1 MQCFKISEVVQ
12 LLGGGVVTARVWN
25 RNDPA
30 KWRWEKVS
38 KMGGQGISL
47 FIQVGTEVTQN
58 RGEWE
63 RGGCRRGQR

>member
-1 MQCFKISEVVQ
+1 MQCLDFRGGTV
-12 LLGGGVVTARVWN
+12 LGAVVTVRVWN

-58 RGEWE
+58 
-63 RGGCRRGQR
+63 